1 MPLGDVPEYRVKVTV
16 PVGMPE
22 VPLTFAPSVA
32 DVPVTAGVVL
42 SVAVWNAMQ
51 NGSAVLVADE

>member
-1 MPLGDVPEYRVKVTV
+1 VKVTV